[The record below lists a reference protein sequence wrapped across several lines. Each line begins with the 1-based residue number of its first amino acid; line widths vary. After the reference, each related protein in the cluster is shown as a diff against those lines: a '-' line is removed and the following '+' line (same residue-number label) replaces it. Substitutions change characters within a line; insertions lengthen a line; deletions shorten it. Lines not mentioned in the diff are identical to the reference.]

1 MIKVVFAKEV
11 SSLSS
16 KMSVSPVVKYM
27 CALCKTTLVFVR
39 AEGEQLCWHSGVE
52 LRVNVRSAANIDTAV
67 KEEHALPD
75 PARCSAFFTMVAS
88 QMDTNSS
95 GYIIH
100 SEILSVTSVMRKHS
114 RWSSSTH
121 TFSAHA
127 NHLGLRQLGTN
138 NTAVLQ
144 GSRGEDLISGFEK
157 LKRTLRSTQGTRAMY
172 FRRAE
177 ASLNVSLRLSSDVS
191 SIPLTDILSPFLS
204 IIRSPLSLGP
214 ITSAALSALHTFF
227 ARGLFL
233 LSDPSVDVT
242 LAEIS
247 SAISHCTFEACEAS
261 DEEVVLL
268 RILTVIEDCM
278 CGSWGPRLGDIEV
291 CEMLETVLS
300 ACFQTRLSGQF
311 FPFVPAICVF
321 TGPQRFCDIPRNL
334 RCTSSWKQSSR
345 NYTISTLRVKRI
357 NCRTHNHREPTNPH
371 HL

>member
-1 MIKVVFAKEV
+1 MTIVLHPSSCYDCVVQLSNVVFAKGV

-16 KMSVSPVVKYM
+16 NMSVYYVRRPSRRPFLVKGHQSPVMKYM
-27 CALCKTTLVFVR
+27 CTLCKTTLVLVR
-39 AEGEQLCWHSGVE
+39 AEVEQLCWYSGVE
-52 LRVNVRSAANIDTAV
+52 HKVNVRSEDIDKRAV
-67 KEEHALPD
+67 KEEYTLPD
-75 PARCSAFFTMVAS
+75 PARCPMFFTMVSS
-88 QMDTNSS
+88 QMVANSS
-95 GYIIH
+95 GHIIH

-127 NHLGLRQLGTN
+127 NHLGLRELGPN

-144 GSRGEDLISGFEK
+144 GSKGEDLMSGFEK
-157 LKRTLRSTQGTRAMY
+157 LKRTLRSSQGTRAMY
-172 FRRAE
+172 LRRAE

-214 ITSAALSALHTFF
+214 ITSAALSAIHTFF

-233 LSDPSVDVT
+233 LSDPSIDVA

-247 SAISHCTFEACEAS
+247 SAISHCTFEACDAS

-278 CGSWGPRLGDIEV
+278 CGSWGPRLGDTNV
-291 CEMLETVLS
+291 CEMLDTVL
-300 ACFQTRLSGQF
+300 ATCVQTRLSG
-311 FPFVPAICVF
+311 
-321 TGPQRFCDIPRNL
+321 
-334 RCTSSWKQSSR
+334 
-345 NYTISTLRVKRI
+345 
-357 NCRTHNHREPTNPH
+357 
-371 HL
+371 